1 MTMIRV
7 VLDANIYISA
17 LISSQGH
24 PAAIINRWLAGEFEV
39 LLSQPIVDEIL
50 RVTAYERLQRKYQ
63 KIRENRLEFVEL
75 IAEQGIWV
83 EPTET
88 VAVVTADE
96 SDNRYLECAVA
107 GRARYVVTGDEHLL
121 HVGEYQGITV
131 LSPIAFVTLLETG
144 NA

>member
-39 LLSQPIVDEIL
+39 LLSPPIVDEIL

-75 IAEQGIWV
+75 ISEQGIWV
-83 EPTET
+83 EPPET
-88 VAVVTADE
+88 LAVVTADE

-107 GRARYVVTGDEHLL
+107 GGARYVVTGDEHLL
-121 HVGEYQGITV
+121 QVGEYQGITV
-131 LSPIAFVTLLETG
+131 LSPAAFVTWLETG